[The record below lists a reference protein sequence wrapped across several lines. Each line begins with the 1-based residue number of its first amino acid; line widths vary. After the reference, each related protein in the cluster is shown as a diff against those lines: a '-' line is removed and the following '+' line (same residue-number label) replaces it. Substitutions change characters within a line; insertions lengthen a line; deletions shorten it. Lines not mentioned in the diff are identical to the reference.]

1 MYPKIK
7 SPYRR
12 AAFWIA
18 VLMIAASAA
27 MYPSTR
33 GTFMTE
39 GQGPLYYAGYAV
51 VFPGA
56 YLGAEITSIAMHFDP
71 ADSIQIAL
79 NGWYWLRLAAP
90 VFSWM
95 IYFGLVSVILR
106 IRSKRAQSRTT

>member
-1 MYPKIK
+1 MSPKIK

-18 VLMIAASAA
+18 VLVIAASAA
-27 MYPSTR
+27 IYPSTK

-39 GQGPLYYAGYAV
+39 GQGPLFYAGYAV
-51 VFPGA
+51 VLPGA
-56 YLGAEITSIAMHFDP
+56 FLGAEITSIAMRFDP
-71 ADSIQIAL
+71 LDSTVIAL

-95 IYFGLVSVILR
+95 IYFGLVSVIIR
-106 IRSKRAQSRTT
+106 IRAAKKA